1 MSTDSPP
8 KNVPIMIREL
18 SGRMLSGIITGMYKR
33 RDGSYVAELSKV
45 SILEI
50 RGLKSGLE
58 PIYIKKSNINGIVNV
73 PLDRIVFWEK
83 LLNNLKL
90 DP

>member
-1 MSTDSPP
+1 LSTDSPP

-18 SGRMLSGIITGMYKR
+18 SGRMLSGIITGMHKR

-58 PIYIKKSNINGIVNV
+58 PIYDKKTKINGPVNV
-73 PLDRIVFWEK
+73 PFDRIVFWEK
-83 LLNNLKL
+83 LPDYLKL
-90 DP
+90 D

>member
-1 MSTDSPP
+1 MSADSPP

-18 SGRMLSGIITGMYKR
+18 SGRMLSGIIVGMYTR
-33 RDGSYVAELSKV
+33 RDGSFVTQLSRV

-50 RGLKSGLE
+50 RGLRKGLE
-58 PIYIKKSNINGIVNV
+58 PIYDKKSKINGLVNV

-83 LLNNLKL
+83 LPDYLKL
-90 DP
+90 D